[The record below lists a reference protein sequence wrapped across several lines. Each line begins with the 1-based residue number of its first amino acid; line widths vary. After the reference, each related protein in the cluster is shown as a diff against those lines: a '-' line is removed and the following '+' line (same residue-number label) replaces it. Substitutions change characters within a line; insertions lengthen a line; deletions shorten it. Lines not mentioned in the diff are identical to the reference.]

1 MATYQ
6 PGQLYQVPPAEF
18 MPDPNQPRKYLDPAA
33 LDELSASVGQM
44 GVIQPIVCRQDTATG
59 ISYVVAGERRCMA
72 THRASRR
79 AGHHASHG

>member
-6 PGQLYQVPPAEF
+6 PGQLYQVPLAEL

-33 LDELSASVGQM
+33 LDELAASMGQM
-44 GVIQPIVCRQDTATG
+44 GVIQPIVCRQDRATG

-72 THRASRR
+72 AHR
-79 AGHHASHG
+79 AGHHASRG